1 MARPTKH
8 KLEKRTEHID
18 ARYTLLEAE
27 RVQQQANAAGL
38 SKSEFSRKRTLGER
52 IMIPRV
58 RGIDPAAI
66 VELDRLVQEVNAIGN
81 NVNQVARAMNSNR
94 RLPPGWDRIPAIL
107 EELRMKAETTL
118 DELVGG
124 DGS

>member
-1 MARPTKH
+1 MARPKKH
-8 KLEKRTEHID
+8 AFEKRSEHID

-52 IMIPRV
+52 IMIPRI

-94 RLPPGWDRIPAIL
+94 RMPPGWERIPEVL
-107 EELRMKAETTL
+107 EELRMKTETTL